1 MAPNKLEAKGSPTG
15 FARRMWRAPIG
26 LYRSGLGFLFG
37 HRFVMIEHRGRVSG
51 EIRRTVLEVIVIE
64 DNTIYVAA
72 GWGESAQWLKN
83 IRHDPRVV
91 VHLGS
96 RRFQTNAEMVPVDQ
110 ARQIMDD
117 YTENNPGFVMKMLGG
132 FMLDKPGETPKEIG
146 ENIATNIPMVA
157 LPIPR

>member
-1 MAPNKLEAKGSPTG
+1 MAPTRLEAKGSPTG
-15 FARRMWRAPIG
+15 IQRLFWRAPIG
-26 LYRSGLGFLFG
+26 LYRSGLGFLLG

-51 EIRRTVLEVIVIE
+51 QIRRTVLEVIVIE

-83 IRHDPRVV
+83 VRHDPRVV

-96 RRFQTNAEMVPVDQ
+96 RRFQTKASMVPVDR

-117 YTENNPGFVMKMLGG
+117 YTAKNPGFVMKMLGS
-132 FMLDKPGETPKEIG
+132 FMLDNPGETPKEIG
-146 ENIATNIPMVA
+146 ENIASNIPMVA
-157 LPIPR
+157 FSIPR